1 MLGHVR
7 PLHLIH
13 VGASRL
19 SEDVPGGANHEPAAV
34 RIIRAG
40 PCRIVKISAELSSAL
55 RSALK
60 KILKCSVETACADC

>member
-19 SEDVPGGANHEPAAV
+19 SEDVPGDAYREPVTGANHS
-34 RIIRAG
+34 RW
-40 PCRIVKISAELSSAL
+40 
-55 RSALK
+55 
-60 KILKCSVETACADC
+60 SVPNR